1 MAAIRNMGD
10 VRDEKE
16 ATSERHEAGRQM
28 EGEESGRERDIER
41 EGDRQQKYRGELRVW
56 PCVSCTGR

>member
-1 MAAIRNMGD
+1 MAEIRNMGD

-28 EGEESGRERDIER
+28 EGERAGKRE
-41 EGDRQQKYRGELRVW
+41 
-56 PCVSCTGR
+56 T